1 MQSIELLIE
10 NEELVSK
17 LYTIYA
23 KKFPEEKEFWLEK
36 AAEED
41 VHAELLKGVRPIMQE
56 TPSFFQ
62 EDRFSMEAI
71 ELSIAF
77 VKDLIQK
84 AENSSLIN
92 ALSMAR
98 DIEHS
103 LIERNFFKVMP
114 RDSIPLKNAF
124 IKIEQDTKKHREE
137 IQELW
142 LKYAIK

>member
-17 LYTIYA
+17 LYAIYA
-23 KKFPEEKEFWLEK
+23 EKFPEEKEFWRRK

-41 VHAELLKGVRPIMQE
+41 AHAELLKGVRPIVQE
-56 TPSFFQ
+56 PPSFSK
-62 EDRFSMEAI
+62 EERFSVEAI

-84 AENSSLIN
+84 SKSSSLIN

-114 RDSIPLKNAF
+114 SDSILLKNAF
-124 IKIEQDTKKHREE
+124 VKLEQDTKKHREE

-142 LKYAIK
+142 LKYAIE

>member
-23 KKFPEEKEFWLEK
+23 KKFPEEKEFWLKK

-62 EDRFSMEAI
+62 KDRFSMEAI
-71 ELSIAF
+71 ELSVAF

-84 AENSSLIN
+84 SENSSLIN

-114 RDSIPLKNAF
+114 RDSILLKNAF